1 MYMMNDREFS
11 NRKETLHG
19 EFYENALKYP
29 ERIALIYENE
39 KVSYKMLRLYALRA
53 ANYMWQRGVRRNDK
67 IVVIL
72 PRGIGQVAALLGIL
86 AIGAAYVPIAMK
98 QPLGRR
104 KKIIENVKP
113 ALVLQDEA
121 FLEENPWT
129 GCIENNSKDTAY
141 IIYTSGSSGEPKGV
155 EMSHVAAMN
164 TIEEILH
171 MWNIGAEDSVLNIS
185 AFDFDLSV
193 FDIFGLLTVGGTIVL
208 IDEDDFRDPEVW
220 KNLIEI
226 YGITIWNSAPA
237 LLDMF
242 LIMGENNHFG
252 KLRLALVSGDWIPLY
267 LPEKWYKVTSANS
280 QFVALGGA
288 TEGGIWSNYYCVS
301 KVDRLWNS
309 IPYGQAL
316 PKQKYRITDENFVE
330 CGVDIPG
337 ELQIGGG
344 SLAKGYINDEELTM
358 KKFITDVK
366 GERWYRTGDR
376 GRRWADGTI
385 EFLGRMD
392 TQVKIRGHRIEL
404 GEIESVLK
412 SISRIKEAVVVAQ
425 GDKYHKEL
433 VAFYL
438 GEYIAESEIED
449 YLKIH
454 LPEYSI
460 PNSINRLE
468 NFPLNANGK
477 VDRRRLAEYQ
487 KTDSVEIMSDKVLN
501 IVLMIW
507 EELLKNKVADLDE
520 NLFKI
525 GADSLLAARF
535 VAAIN
540 ARCGIEV
547 SRAWKVLVNRHEML
561 RAKVTEVGFEILERD
576 EIDYEI
582 KIVNL
587 QKMAEREKVDTLS
600 KIREDFSE
608 YVFHTE
614 EPPLFKVLITKRI
627 EGNFFHLLVDLIVSD
642 FASVQLLISE
652 MGELLKGA
660 SLEKIRYK
668 FSDYAMFNQQRKGSL
683 KWHQDRMYWLERL
696 KKLPE
701 APILPQDGRA
711 ADKCENTYEFYRFQK
726 HINQSDWKRIKEI
739 AGEYG
744 VTVSSVLI
752 GIYAEVISRWSSN
765 KHFTLNLPIQNR
777 PTIGNNTN
785 SIVGDFTA
793 VNLLE
798 VNVTQ
803 NMSFIERVKEI
814 TKRLMEDL
822 EHNSFSGV
830 EVLRELSKVSEE
842 KELLMPIVFT
852 GVLKT
857 DGTVGT
863 IEYGFSHTPQV
874 WIDCQIVDEID
885 SEDQEKGLMI
895 SWDTRKGAIKESI
908 VTEMFESFTE
918 TIRILGIKHSEEWK
932 NPLEIIVPSASKKKV
947 ICERNKGITNQ
958 SRIQQRF
965 VKYEVEIVNCIRE
978 SGSAAF
984 MLNPFYRY
992 IKPIRDFLEA
1002 AQIISKHAHLINA
1015 SLECAIHVLYDGI
1028 DILGCALGG
1037 LSTWKLGNVAES
1049 YTTSMAGGGNRV
1061 ISGIIGMVPVTFI
1074 VNTNVDRNDI
1084 DHPLHLYHRIELTF
1098 STGRLCLVNTHGPVI
1113 WLPFLHMPRDE
1124 YGTLSINVEEEVN
1137 IPSGVTI
1144 GNVMLPSVKE
1154 TFEQI
1159 WPDAVKK
1166 ALEIL
1171 FKQNRTEKMS
1181 MAQYQIYVSKLW
1193 SEICQKVGYM
1203 NIVDYDNFG
1212 DIKSIFYDLEKRHLI
1227 KKENDGIE

>member
-1 MYMMNDREFS
+1 MQDTKKVAGELLVELEKKGVTF
-11 NRKETLHG
+11 ETVDG
-19 EFYENALKYP
+19 KLKYKDSKGNFT
-29 ERIALIYENE
+29 ENSKE
-39 KVSYKMLRLYALRA
+39 KVKKYKEEIIEILKKKQTIDEFITDNDYETNVYPLTDVQA
-53 ANYMWQRGVRRNDK
+53 AYLVGKTEAVKWG
-67 IVVIL
+67 
-72 PRGIGQVAALLGIL
+72 GIG
-86 AIGAAYVPIAMK
+86 
-98 QPLGRR
+98 
-104 KKIIENVKP
+104 
-113 ALVLQDEA
+113 
-121 FLEENPWT
+121 
-129 GCIENNSKDTAY
+129 C
-141 IIYTSGSSGEPKGV
+141 
-155 EMSHVAAMN
+155 
-164 TIEEILH
+164 
-171 MWNIGAEDSVLNIS
+171 
-185 AFDFDLSV
+185 
-193 FDIFGLLTVGGTIVL
+193 
-208 IDEDDFRDPEVW
+208 
-220 KNLIEI
+220 
-226 YGITIWNSAPA
+226 
-237 LLDMF
+237 
-242 LIMGENNHFG
+242 
-252 KLRLALVSGDWIPLY
+252 
-267 LPEKWYKVTSANS
+267 
-280 QFVALGGA
+280 
-288 TEGGIWSNYYCVS
+288 
-301 KVDRLWNS
+301 
-309 IPYGQAL
+309 
-316 PKQKYRITDENFVE
+316 
-330 CGVDIPG
+330 
-337 ELQIGGG
+337 
-344 SLAKGYINDEELTM
+344 KGYIEVDFGSYSAEEL
-358 KKFITDVK
+358 
-366 GERWYRTGDR
+366 
-376 GRRWADGTI
+376 
-385 EFLGRMD
+385 
-392 TQVKIRGHRIEL
+392 
-404 GEIESVLK
+404 
-412 SISRIKEAVVVAQ
+412 
-425 GDKYHKEL
+425 
-433 VAFYL
+433 
-438 GEYIAESEIED
+438 
-449 YLKIH
+449 
-454 LPEYSI
+454 
-460 PNSINRLE
+460 
-468 NFPLNANGK
+468 
-477 VDRRRLAEYQ
+477 
-487 KTDSVEIMSDKVLN
+487 
-501 IVLMIW
+501 
-507 EELLKNKVADLDE
+507 
-520 NLFKI
+520 
-525 GADSLLAARF
+525 
-535 VAAIN
+535 
-540 ARCGIEV
+540 

-947 ICERNKGITNQ
+947 ICEAFNDDLIEMIIGGVYNFSKAAAIDYVEEIKSYKAGIPMACVRNGKILPAQKRSPLNLPTRISKLSILPYVTEEIQEIIQGKYMLNIDSYTAAPVSLFSIVNKAHCQKKDLVNALMGQKNSNQKAFIWVRQNKGNDSRCIYFEGKNPSVLTGEILAIT
-958 SRIQQRF
+958 
-965 VKYEVEIVNCIRE
+965 
-978 SGSAAF
+978 A
-984 MLNPFYRY
+984 
-992 IKPIRDFLEA
+992 
-1002 AQIISKHAHLINA
+1002 NA
-1015 SLECAIHVLYDGI
+1015 IFEMPRKDGI
-1028 DILGCALGG
+1028 YTMA
-1037 LSTWKLGNVAES
+1037 S
-1049 YTTSMAGGGNRV
+1049 Y
-1061 ISGIIGMVPVTFI
+1061 
-1074 VNTNVDRNDI
+1074 
-1084 DHPLHLYHRIELTF
+1084 
-1098 STGRLCLVNTHGPVI
+1098 
-1113 WLPFLHMPRDE
+1113 
-1124 YGTLSINVEEEVN
+1124 
-1137 IPSGVTI
+1137 
-1144 GNVMLPSVKE
+1144 
-1154 TFEQI
+1154 
-1159 WPDAVKK
+1159 
-1166 ALEIL
+1166 
-1171 FKQNRTEKMS
+1171 
-1181 MAQYQIYVSKLW
+1181 
-1193 SEICQKVGYM
+1193 
-1203 NIVDYDNFG
+1203 
-1212 DIKSIFYDLEKRHLI
+1212 LEKYQVLDEL
-1227 KKENDGIE
+1227 KKIDKFKSEGKI